1 MNLLAHAATDVGR
14 TRSGNEDAH
23 LADPALG
30 LYMVCDGMGG
40 HAAGEVASAT
50 ACATVQRELGRHRP
64 ALDAVL
70 AGREPVDLAAGL
82 LRGAVVTASEEIH
95 ALGDGDKNKR
105 GMGTTCSA
113 LLVLGA
119 KAVMAHV
126 GDSRV
131 YLLRDGQLYQ
141 MSEDH
146 TFLAEAIR
154 HGVLTPAQAAGSTHG
169 NIVTRAVGPQPN
181 VQVDVLIF
189 DLLPGDTL
197 LLCSDGLHQ
206 YTPDARELMQLLARP
221 VTPALASELMQL
233 ANARGGADNIT
244 AILLHAPLEAD
255 LSPEETTRASQVH
268 AQLDTLRR
276 VALFRDLTMPELARV
291 LHVAKSVDLPAG
303 QIVVREGDAT
313 EALYLIVEGAA
324 RVQRGGQ
331 TVADLEAGRHFGEMA
346 LLNRRPRTAT
356 VIARLASRLLVLDR
370 EAFSALMA
378 QEPLIAA
385 KFLWALSQS
394 LSLRLDDA
402 TLVQERASESSGGSL
417 AAPSPAPTPSV
428 APEVATSAT
437 SAPSRST
444 ARFGTFPSPFSRR
457 S

>member
-1 MNLLAHAATDVGR
+1 VKLLAHAATDIGR

-23 LADPALG
+23 LVDPALG

-50 ACATVQRELGRHRP
+50 ACRTVQRELARHR
-64 ALDAVL
+64 ASLDAVI
-70 AGREPVDLAAGL
+70 AGREPADLAAGL

-95 ALGDGDKNKR
+95 ALGDGDKDKR
-105 GMGTTCSA
+105 GMGTTCTA

-131 YLLRDGQLYQ
+131 YLLRGGQLYQ

-154 HGVLTPAQAAGSTHG
+154 HGVLTHAQAAGSTHG
-169 NIVTRAVGPQPN
+169 NVVTRAVGPQPN

-189 DLLPGDTL
+189 DILPGDTL

-221 VTPALASELMQL
+221 VTASLAHELMQL
-233 ANARGGADNIT
+233 ANARGGVDNIT
-244 AILLHAPLEAD
+244 AVLLHASAEAA
-255 LSPEETTRASQVH
+255 LTPEESSRASQVH
-268 AQLDTLRR
+268 AQLETLRR
-276 VALFRDLTMPELARV
+276 VSLFRDMTLPELARV
-291 LHVAKSVDLPAG
+291 LHVAHPAEVSEG
-303 QIVVREGDAT
+303 ELVVREGDAT
-313 EALYLIVEGAA
+313 ESLYILVEGAA

-356 VIARLASRLLVLDR
+356 VIARLPSRMLVLDR
-370 EAFSALMA
+370 DAFSALMA

-402 TLVQERASESSGGSL
+402 TLVQERAGESSSGSL
-417 AAPSPAPTPSV
+417 AAPPTPSMMPT
-428 APEVATSAT
+428 ASDGAHGDNPRA
-437 SAPSRST
+437 T
-444 ARFGTFPSPFSRR
+444 ARFGTFPSPFARR

>member
-1 MNLLAHAATDVGR
+1 
-14 TRSGNEDAH
+14 
-23 LADPALG
+23 
-30 LYMVCDGMGG
+30 
-40 HAAGEVASAT
+40 
-50 ACATVQRELGRHRP
+50 
-64 ALDAVL
+64 
-70 AGREPVDLAAGL
+70 
-82 LRGAVVTASEEIH
+82 
-95 ALGDGDKNKR
+95 
-105 GMGTTCSA
+105 
-113 LLVLGA
+113 
-119 KAVMAHV
+119 
-126 GDSRV
+126 
-131 YLLRDGQLYQ
+131 
-141 MSEDH
+141 
-146 TFLAEAIR
+146 
-154 HGVLTPAQAAGSTHG
+154 
-169 NIVTRAVGPQPN
+169 

-255 LSPEETTRASQVH
+255 LSPEETMRASQVH

-291 LHVAKSVDLPAG
+291 LHVAKPVDLPAG

-402 TLVQERASESSGGSL
+402 TLLQERASESSGGSL

-428 APEVATSAT
+428 APEVATSAA
-437 SAPSRST
+437 SAPSRYT

>member
-1 MNLLAHAATDVGR
+1 MNLLAHTATDVGR

-50 ACATVQRELGRHRP
+50 ACATVQRELGRQRP

-169 NIVTRAVGPQPN
+169 NMVTRAVGPQPN

-255 LSPEETTRASQVH
+255 LSPEETMRASQVH

-291 LHVAKSVDLPAG
+291 LHV
-303 QIVVREGDAT
+303 
-313 EALYLIVEGAA
+313 
-324 RVQRGGQ
+324 GQ

-402 TLVQERASESSGGSL
+402 TLLQERASESSGGSL

-428 APEVATSAT
+428 APEVATSAA

>member
-1 MNLLAHAATDVGR
+1 VNLLAHTATDVGR

-50 ACATVQRELGRHRP
+50 ACATVQRELGRQRP

-169 NIVTRAVGPQPN
+169 NMVTRAVGPQPN

-255 LSPEETTRASQVH
+255 LSPEETMRASQVH

-291 LHVAKSVDLPAG
+291 LHV
-303 QIVVREGDAT
+303 
-313 EALYLIVEGAA
+313 
-324 RVQRGGQ
+324 GQ

-402 TLVQERASESSGGSL
+402 TLLQERASESSGGSL

-428 APEVATSAT
+428 APEVATSAA